1 MDEPRG
7 LNDITNSRFFTSWL
21 CLALSYVC
29 YQGSSFLGSG
39 MYAGSLGLCL
49 YSSNPKQNNNNI
61 KKEREGRK
69 EREGARGGM
78 VGGKCSP

>member
-1 MDEPRG
+1 
-7 LNDITNSRFFTSWL
+7 
-21 CLALSYVC
+21 
-29 YQGSSFLGSG
+29 
-39 MYAGSLGLCL
+39 MYASSLGLCL
-49 YSSNPKQNNNNI
+49 YSSNPKKINNNNNNNNI